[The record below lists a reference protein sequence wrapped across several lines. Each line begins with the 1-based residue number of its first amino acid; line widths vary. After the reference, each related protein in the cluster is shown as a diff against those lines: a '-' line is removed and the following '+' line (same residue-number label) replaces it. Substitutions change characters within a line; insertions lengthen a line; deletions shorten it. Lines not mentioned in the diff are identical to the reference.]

1 MDVVNK
7 QAAATH
13 DRRPW
18 ERPAVK
24 RVGTI
29 GAVLQCGGVKHSPN
43 MNDPGDARGKPP
55 GQM

>member
-29 GAVLQCGGVKHSPN
+29 GAVLQCGGSKHSPN
-43 MNDPGDARGKPP
+43 VEDPGDARGKPP
-55 GQM
+55 GQA